1 MSWSKRHRHLRHEEE
16 TVETPI
22 SASETGT
29 SIATTSTRTTESSTT
44 ESSTTE
50 TNTTATNTTPLTTS
64 TPANSDQTLAIT
76 LSTITLAPRDLPT
89 LTYTTSLTSSPTP
102 TSTYEITVP
111 MKNPN
116 IYTTNMPS
124 NFVFIVVGAIIAFVF
139 ASFLVYRIITSV
151 IFNRKAK
158 SEKEVYYSNQ
168 FMFSDSASSNFG
180 SNLNTSYNGT
190 SSNSSFFEKSTPSE
204 TSDFSSSTPGHSY
217 RETAQPNRGSMY
229 ISPVL
234 EVMNRKSVSQL
245 ELPLCHHGMGSTV
258 SLLEKG
264 SPLTANNDMLL
275 DSNHKK
281 SRRPPSLYLE
291 DLLNDV

>member
-1 MSWSKRHRHLRHEEE
+1 MSPSRRHRHHRHEEE
-16 TVETPI
+16 TIESPI
-22 SASETGT
+22 STSGTGT
-29 SIATTSTRTTESSTT
+29 SIATTSTSTT
-44 ESSTTE
+44 ESSKSE
-50 TNTTATNTTPLTTS
+50 SATTPLTTS
-64 TPANSDQTLAIT
+64 TPANSDQNLAIT
-76 LSTITLAPRDLPT
+76 LSTVTLGPRDLPT
-89 LTYTTSLTSSPTP
+89 LTFKTSLTSSPAP
-102 TSTYEITVP
+102 TSTQEITVP
-111 MKNPN
+111 IKNPN
-116 IYTTNMPS
+116 IYTTNMPT

-139 ASFLVYRIITSV
+139 VSFLMYRIVASV

-180 SNLNTSYNGT
+180 TNLNTSYNGT
-190 SSNSSFFEKSTPSE
+190 SSNSSFFEKSTLSE

-245 ELPLCHHGMGSTV
+245 ELPLYHHGMGSTV
-258 SLLEKG
+258 SLLERGSSVSLLEKS

-281 SRRPPSLYLE
+281 SRRPPSFYLE